1 LTTQLNDVKNRL
13 TRQYEV
19 IESGVLELELV
30 ADRIRELKDKKE
42 LLENAI
48 ERLNRPNRPPPHLF
62 QDETIDH
69 FQNVINEAFRN
80 GSNRR
85 TVKRYLRLF
94 IDRITIRL
102 PTVEIEANTKGIL
115 ATIQNK
121 KAVRAEVLTVGISWL
136 LG

>member
-1 LTTQLNDVKNRL
+1 MTTQLNDVKHRL

-30 ADRIRELKDKKE
+30 AERIRELKDKKE

-48 ERLNRPNRPPPHLF
+48 ERLNRTKSPPPHLF
-62 QDETIDH
+62 QDESIER
-69 FQNVINEAFRN
+69 FRGIVNEAFRN
-80 GSNRR
+80 GYKRR

-102 PTVEIEANTKGIL
+102 PIVEIEANTKGIM

-121 KAVRAEVLTVGISWL
+121 KAVRAEVLTAGTSWL